1 MPRLLSLLSLV
12 LLAACSGPLTS
23 APEVSQSLPPT
34 PNQQAAVEAAA
45 SPPLQ
50 AHPTSP
56 PVRSRPA
63 FAMAPPPATAV
74 PPVPTTST
82 QAKPPV
88 PTMSAQVRP
97 TPVVDVTH
105 VTDYQDSRGYHVV
118 QGFVENTGAAP
129 AVATQVA
136 VTLLASNGQTVGA
149 AQAQK
154 KSFVVPP
161 GGKVPWVAR
170 IEGNLPYRDMKIEV
184 NWDPVSAPHHLDDL
198 ASLKLESI
206 AVAPPAAPHNRPKI
220 SGHVVNTGATPA
232 TLVVVTAVVYD
243 EAGEILLIE
252 DMVLPV
258 SELAPGARAPF
269 ELDFQT
275 AAREQITGR
284 QITKYD
290 LFVDSQTKR

>member
-1 MPRLLSLLSLV
+1 
-12 LLAACSGPLTS
+12 
-23 APEVSQSLPPT
+23 
-34 PNQQAAVEAAA
+34 
-45 SPPLQ
+45 
-50 AHPTSP
+50 
-56 PVRSRPA
+56 
-63 FAMAPPPATAV
+63 MAPPPATAV
-74 PPVPTTST
+74 PAVPTAAAQVKPPAPTTSP
-82 QAKPPV
+82 QAK
-88 PTMSAQVRP
+88 P
-97 TPVVDVTH
+97 TPVVDVTQI
-105 VTDYQDSRGYHVV
+105 TDYQDSRGYHVV

-154 KSFVVPP
+154 TSFVVPP

-170 IEGNLPYRDMKIEV
+170 VECKVPYRDMAIEV
-184 NWDPVSAPHHLDDL
+184 KWDPVSAPHELNHL
-198 ASLKLESI
+198 ASLKLESVT
-206 AVAPPAAPHNRPKI
+206 VAPPAAPHNRPKI

-243 EAGEILLIE
+243 EAGEILVIE

-258 SELAPGARAPF
+258 SELAPGAGAPF

-275 AAREQITGR
+275 VAHEQITGR